1 MSLSKKRGSSP
12 EEVYEEWTEPKP
24 KKARVSKKAAA
35 KDIGT
40 CSMNKKEIGD
50 EVKSCLVIEKYS
62 ISSSRINVRLLQQAS
77 GEQRSMLIT
86 LLKLTMDMA
95 FFRSFFV
102 SNPALTKPIDVQPAS
117 FDEETAVV
125 VAEIG
130 NAAAGE
136 LLGVSKV
143 KGGNRMMTTY
153 LRSMCVVFYPKD
165 QKCQLWLTV

>member
-1 MSLSKKRGSSP
+1 MPLSKKRGSSP
-12 EEVYEEWTEPKP
+12 EEVHEEWIEPKP
-24 KKARVSKKAAA
+24 KKARVTKKAAA
-35 KDIGT
+35 KDAGI

-50 EVKSCLVIEKYS
+50 NVKSCLAIEKYS
-62 ISSSRINVRLLQQAS
+62 ISSSRIN
-77 GEQRSMLIT
+77 
-86 LLKLTMDMA
+86 LTMDIA
-95 FFRSFFV
+95 FFRSFFI
-102 SNPALTKPIDVQPAS
+102 SNPAITKPIDVQLVS
-117 FDEETAVV
+117 FDDETAVV

>member
-1 MSLSKKRGSSP
+1 MPLSKKRGSSP
-12 EEVYEEWTEPKP
+12 EEVHEEWTEPKP

-50 EVKSCLVIEKYS
+50 EVKSCLAIEKYS
-62 ISSSRINVRLLQQAS
+62 ISSSRIN
-77 GEQRSMLIT
+77 
-86 LLKLTMDMA
+86 LTMDTT

-117 FDEETAVV
+117 FDDETAVV

-143 KGGNRMMTTY
+143 KGGNRMMTTH

-165 QKCQLWLTV
+165 QKCRLWLTV